1 MNNYQ
6 YQIGG
11 SLANNAPTYVVRQ
24 ADSELYEALKAGE
37 FCYILN
43 SRQMGKSSLL
53 VRTLHRLQAEGFQ
66 CSTIDMTRIGSEN
79 ITPLQWYKGMI
90 GELWRGF
97 NLLGQVNL
105 KTWWRDEE
113 DVSFLQRLSHF
124 IEDILLAKF
133 PENKIIIFIDEIDSV
148 LSLEFPVDDF
158 FALIR
163 FCYNQRSINPEYNRI
178 TFAIFGVATPRDLIV
193 DKKRTPFNIGRAINL
208 RGFELEEAQPLA
220 AGLASVVNNY
230 QPILKQILAW
240 TSGQPFLTQKL
251 CYLAYMATQTIPQKV
266 VTIPP
271 GTEEFWVDRLVREN
285 IINKWESQ
293 DEPEHLKTIKE
304 RIIRN
309 EQRAGRLLG
318 IYQQILQSNP
328 PLTSGSVSLWDF
340 EENYRGSTPVPDP
353 NLYRETTGQLPLQ
366 GNERFLPLSK
376 KVGGV
381 STDDSPEQIEL
392 LLSGLVVKNN
402 GYLQVRNRVYAEVF
416 NLEWVEKQLGQLRPY
431 SQTFDA
437 WVASQ
442 QTDFSR
448 LLRGQALQDGQIWA
462 QEKSLSNLDYQF
474 LAASAE
480 LDRREVQQALE
491 AERTKEVEARLAQ
504 EQMRLIQEK
513 KAGKRQRAL
522 LFSVSMA
529 LLLACALG
537 VTSYFQYRRAVISE
551 REARISEIEA
561 LVSSSEGLFA
571 SNRRL
576 DALIEA
582 IKAKR
587 RLQNLGKTD
596 KNIENQV
603 INVLGQAVYEGDEYN
618 RLSGHQAAVL
628 GVDISPDSKFIAS
641 TSVDKTIKLWR
652 RDGTEIATL
661 KGHQAI
667 VRSVKFS
674 PDGQFLASGSD
685 DGTVKLWKLDRAG
698 TGARPLGT
706 FQGHTAGIWT
716 VAFSPDGQTI
726 ASASMDKTV
735 KLWNKNGAGTG
746 ALPLRTLQG
755 HTAGV
760 SSVAFSPDGQTIVTA
775 SGDKTVKL
783 WNKGGAGTGALPL
796 RTLRG
801 HTSVIAAMAFS
812 RDGQMIATAS
822 ADKTVKLWTVKGA
835 GTGTL
840 PLRTLEGHS
849 AVVSGV
855 VFSPD
860 GQTVASAS
868 REKTIKLWNVD
879 GTELMTFRGHSA
891 SIWGIAWSPD
901 GSFIASAGAENTV
914 RLWQSQNPLRT
925 MITAHKAGIWA
936 LDVSSDSST
945 IATGSEDG
953 TTKLWSRQGKLLRT
967 FTVENAAIYAVAL
980 SGDGKLIASGRNDN
994 KVNIWTRNGKAIATL
1009 VGHNATVF
1017 TLAFSPNGQIIASG
1031 SQDNTIKLWR
1041 PDGTLLHTMTGHHA
1055 PIWQVVF
1062 SPDGQLIASAGGD
1075 GTVKLWKLDG
1085 AGTGALPLRTF
1096 QGHTA
1101 AVWRVAFS
1109 PDGKFLA
1116 SGSGDNTIKLWTV
1129 DGKLLRTLEGHLAA
1143 VWGVAFSPDGN
1154 IIASGGVDNTL
1165 KLWKLDGTE
1174 LTTLRGNSAAIR
1186 GVAYS
1191 GDGSFVASVSEDNT
1205 LILWD
1210 VERVMKVD
1218 LLADGCD
1225 RVRDYL
1231 RTNADVKEEDRR
1243 LCEGIGRK

>member
-1 MNNYQ
+1 MTKVT

-11 SLANNAPTYVVRQ
+11 SLASDAPTYVVRQ

-66 CSTIDMTRIGSEN
+66 CSTIDMTHIGSEN
-79 ITPLQWYKGMI
+79 ITPLQWYKGMVAD
-90 GELWRGF
+90 LWRGF
-97 NLLGQVNL
+97 NLLGKVNL

-124 IEDILLAKF
+124 IEDILLVKF
-133 PENKIIIFIDEIDSV
+133 PTDRIIIFIDEIDSI
-148 LSLEFPVDDF
+148 LGLDFPVDDF

-163 FCYNQRSINPEYNRI
+163 FCYNQRAINPEYNRI
-178 TFAIFGVATPRDLIV
+178 SFAIFGVATPSDLIS

-208 RGFELEEAQPLA
+208 RGFELHEAQPLV
-220 AGLASVVNNY
+220 AGLASVVSNY

-251 CYLAYMATQTIPQKV
+251 CYLAYIATQVTPNKL
-266 VTIPP
+266 VTIPT
-271 GTEEFWVDRLVREN
+271 GTEEFWVEHLVRNN
-285 IINKWESQ
+285 IINNWESL
-293 DEPEHLKTIKE
+293 DEPEHLKTIKD
-304 RIIRN
+304 RIVSN

-318 IYQQILQSNP
+318 IYQQILQSTSRLTPDYEGGQSDCP
-328 PLTSGSVSLWDF
+328 PALATQAESPFSMGKM
-340 EENYRGSTPVPDP
+340 GI
-353 NLYRETTGQLPLQ
+353 
-366 GNERFLPLSK
+366 
-376 KVGGV
+376 

-392 LLSGLVVKNN
+392 LLSGLVVKKN
-402 GYLQVRNRVYAEVF
+402 GYLQVTNWIYAEVF

-437 WVASQ
+437 WIASQ
-442 QTDFSR
+442 QTDYSR
-448 LLRGQALQDGQIWA
+448 LLRGQALKDGQIWA

-491 AERTKEVEARLAQ
+491 AERTKEVEARLT
-504 EQMRLIQEK
+504 EERKGLIQEK
-513 KAGKRQRAL
+513 KAAKRQRTL
-522 LFSVSMA
+522 LFAVSIA
-529 LLLACALG
+529 LLLACGLG
-537 VTSYFQYRRAVISE
+537 VTSYFQYRRAAISE

-587 RLQNLGKTD
+587 RLQKLGDTGK
-596 KNIENQV
+596 KIENQV
-603 INVLGQAVYEGDEYN
+603 INVLRQAVYEVDEYN
-618 RLSGHQAAVL
+618 RLSGHKAAAMA
-628 GVDISPDSKFIAS
+628 VDISPDSKLIAS
-641 TSVDKTIKLWR
+641 GSVDKTIKLWR
-652 RDGTEIATL
+652 RDGTEVATL

-674 PDGQFLASGSD
+674 PDGQLIASGSD
-685 DGTVKLWKLDRAG
+685 DGTVKLWQKDG
-698 TGARPLGT
+698 TLLKT
-706 FQGHTAGIWT
+706 FQGHSAGIWV

-726 ASASMDKTV
+726 ASASVDTTV
-735 KLWNKNGAGTG
+735 KLWHKDGSLLKTFK
-746 ALPLRTLQG
+746 G

-760 SSVAFSPDGQTIVTA
+760 SSVAFSPDAQTIASA

-783 WNKGGAGTGALPL
+783 WNKNGTLL
-796 RTLRG
+796 RTLQG
-801 HTSVIAAMAFS
+801 HTAVVSSVAFS
-812 RDGQMIATAS
+812 PDGQTIAS
-822 ADKTVKLWTVKGA
+822 ASGDKTVKLWNKN
-835 GTGTL
+835 GTL
-840 PLRTLEGHS
+840 LRTFQGHTAVIS
-849 AVVSGV
+849 AV

-860 GQTVASAS
+860 GQTLASAS
-868 REKTIKLWNVD
+868 RDKTVKLWNID
-879 GTELMTFRGHSA
+879 GTELTTFRGHSA
-891 SIWGIAWSPD
+891 GIWGIAWSAD
-901 GSFIASAGAENTV
+901 GSFIASAGAENSV
-914 RLWQSQNPLRT
+914 RLWQSQNPLRR
-925 MITAHKAGIWA
+925 IVTAHKAGIWA
-936 LDVSSDSST
+936 LDVSADSSK

-953 TTKLWSRQGKLLRT
+953 ATKLWSRQGKLLAT
-967 FTVENAAIYAVAL
+967 LSEQDAAIYAVAL
-980 SGDGKLIASGRNDN
+980 SHDDRKLIAFAKNDN
-994 KVNIWTRNGKAIATL
+994 IVNVWDLKGAAIASF
-1009 VGHNATVF
+1009 VGHSARVTG
-1017 TLAFSPNGQIIASG
+1017 LAFSPDDRTIASA

-1041 PDGTLLHTMTGHHA
+1041 PGGTCTGETSAAKSLGNTNGCFAPKTLIGHHA

-1085 AGTGALPLRTF
+1085 TLARTF

-1109 PDGKFLA
+1109 PDGKMVA
-1116 SGSGDNTIKLWTV
+1116 SGSGDNTIKLWTI
-1129 DGKLLRTLEGHLAA
+1129 DGKLLRTIEGHHAA
-1143 VWGVAFSPDGN
+1143 VWGVGFSPEGKM
-1154 IIASGGVDNTL
+1154 IASGSVDNTV

-1174 LTTLRGNSAAIR
+1174 LTTLRGHSAAIR

-1191 GDGSFVASVSEDNT
+1191 SDGTFVASVSEDNR
-1205 LILWD
+1205 LILWN
-1210 VERVMKVD
+1210 VQQILNLD
-1218 LLADGCD
+1218 LLGYGCD
-1225 RVRDYL
+1225 RVGDYL
-1231 RTNADVKEEDRR
+1231 RVNAEVEKSDRL
-1243 LCEGIGRK
+1243 LCSPIGTE